1 MSDALPSLKVER
13 RTTTLRELA
22 LEKMRT
28 AILEAHFQPGERLV
42 ERSLCEGLGVS
53 RTVVREVL
61 RHLEAE
67 GLVDS
72 IPNQGPIVAV
82 IGAETA
88 AQIYEI
94 RALLEGDAAMACARH
109 ADDGVVSQLAECIAD
124 IERAFEERDHQAV
137 RELTTTFYE
146 AMFHG
151 GGRRV
156 AWEIVQTLNAR
167 INRLR
172 AMTIASEDRGRQAVA
187 EMNLI
192 LDAIRSHDAQR
203 ARDAATGHVAR
214 VAVIAAQLLR
224 HSDERQPP
232 REPSEP
238 TSCATF

>member
-28 AILEAHFQPGERLV
+28 AILDAHFQPGERLV

-82 IGAETA
+82 IEADAA

-94 RALLEGDAAMACARH
+94 RALLEGDAAMACAQQ
-109 ADDGVVSQLAECIAD
+109 AEDAVVARLAECIAS
-124 IERAFEERDHQAV
+124 IEFAFEERDHQRV

-146 AMFHG
+146 VLFHG
-151 GGRRV
+151 GERHV

-172 AMTIASEDRGRQAVA
+172 AMTIASEGRGRQAVA
-187 EMNLI
+187 EMNRI
-192 LDAIRSHDAQR
+192 LDAIRCRDPGR
-203 ARDAATGHVAR
+203 AREAATAHVER
-214 VAVIAAQLLR
+214 VATIAAQLLQ
-224 HSDERQPP
+224 HSDAPQGAA
-232 REPSEP
+232 EPNASSGC
-238 TSCATF
+238 TTF

>member
-28 AILEAHFQPGERLV
+28 AILDAHFQPGERLV

-82 IGAETA
+82 IDSDTA

-109 ADDGVVSQLAECIAD
+109 ASDGVVSRLADCIAR
-124 IERAFEERDHQAV
+124 IERAFEARDHQTV

-151 GGRRV
+151 GDRHV

-192 LDAIRSHDAQR
+192 LDAIRGRDPRR
-203 ARDAATGHVAR
+203 ARDAATAHVAR
-214 VAVIAAQLLR
+214 VAMIAAQLLQ
-224 HSDERQPP
+224 HSDAQQGA
-232 REPSEP
+232 SETNESAP
-238 TSCATF
+238 CTTF